1 MRLNKK
7 ENNNNK
13 TKTKWLVTCYLVTFI
28 GDMLDKINTKRKVY
42 ARRKYDLIHSH

>member
-13 TKTKWLVTCYLVTFI
+13 TKTKWLVSYLVTFI
-28 GDMLDKINTKRKVY
+28 GDMLDKINTKLKVY